1 MFERKEEKGEK
12 MQYKDSP
19 KLMID
24 ERKLEILFR
33 LGCPDAKIIELL
45 KTKTFTPTGDKLIDD
60 TLECLIDNKQFD
72 SRGGNHNPYGKNQH
86 NKDEFAQSGQ
96 NGGQNGGQTIDSNI
110 YNIPDNNYIYNNI
123 QDNNILSGI
132 KEEIKKEILKEKKQ
146 EESISYQKD
155 NQDRTLEIQFNAF
168 WTAFP
173 KQRKA
178 GKTKPRQKFIQII
191 KSKQATPEQLIKA
204 AEDYAQTD
212 EVIRGYAKEPYSW
225 LLNERYLCDYTTKIR
240 AVPQMSYKDFKQV
253 QNEIELEK
261 IRKGEK

>member
-1 MFERKEEKGEK
+1 
-12 MQYKDSP
+12 
-19 KLMID
+19 MID
-24 ERKLEILFR
+24 KRKLEILFR
-33 LGCPDAKIIELL
+33 LGCPDAQIIELL

-60 TLECLIDNKQFD
+60 TLECLIDCKQFD
-72 SRGGNHNPYGKNQH
+72 NRGGNHNPSGKNQYTK
-86 NKDEFAQSGQ
+86 NESGQSGQ
-96 NGGQNGGQTIDSNI
+96 NDRSKTRSNNWSKTGQTTDKDIELEYNNI
-110 YNIPDNNYIYNNI
+110 NNNNNSRNLIPENNI

-146 EESISYQKD
+146 EESIFCQKD
-155 NQDRTLEIQFNAF
+155 NHDRTLEIQFNAF
-168 WTAFP
+168 WAAFP

-204 AEDYAQTD
+204 AEEYAQTD

-240 AVPQMSYKDFKQV
+240 PMPQMSLKEMKQM

-261 IRKGEK
+261 IRRGEK